1 LFVDELVG
9 GLHLLME
16 KLGVGRMGDGGEG
29 EGEEYE
35 GGMRRAWASGF
46 WVLQGAEKEHTV
58 TSL

>member
-1 LFVDELVG
+1 
-9 GLHLLME
+9 ME

-29 EGEEYE
+29 KGEGEEFE
-35 GGMRRAWASGF
+35 SGMRREGASGF